1 MSNENFELPSE
12 HGHLRGA
19 IWDNVE
25 NPKGTIQIAHGLVE
39 YHDRY
44 DEFAKFLNE
53 HGYIVYC
60 NDHLGHGLHVKKG
73 ELKGYFADENGY
85 EAVVDQLAEMNSVI
99 RKAHPSLNHFFIG
112 HSLGTALG
120 LSF

>member
-1 MSNENFELPSE
+1 MKIFNPSDMGTSE
-12 HGHLRGA
+12 EQLQTTLK
-19 IWDNVE
+19 
-25 NPKGTIQIAHGLVE
+25 PKGTIQIAHGLVE

-60 NDHLGHGLHVKKG
+60 NDHLGATAHKKG
-73 ELKGYFADENGY
+73 ELKGYFVDENGY

-99 RKAHPSLNHFFIG
+99 RKLIHH
-112 HSLGTALG
+112 
-120 LSF
+120 

>member
-1 MSNENFELPSE
+1 MKIFELPSE

-19 IWDNVE
+19 IWENVE
-25 NPKGTIQIAHGLVE
+25 NPIGTIQIAHGLVE

-60 NDHLGHGLHVKKG
+60 NDLQLVESGTWNSTFLAAIFVTTFHRLVHFRRLRHLWIV
-73 ELKGYFADENGY
+73 
-85 EAVVDQLAEMNSVI
+85 
-99 RKAHPSLNHFFIG
+99 
-112 HSLGTALG
+112 
-120 LSF
+120 

>member
-1 MSNENFELPSE
+1 MKIFELPSE

-99 RKAHPSLNHFFIG
+99 RKAHPSLNHF
-112 HSLGTALG
+112 L
-120 LSF
+120 